1 MKYKKFILIIRTEI
15 LMTSCGSIFTG
26 TKDTIMFNSTPENA
40 KLYIDGF
47 EVCNTPCTIHVFY
60 LLDLTKIQ

>member
-1 MKYKKFILIIRTEI
+1 
-15 LMTSCGSIFTG
+15 MTSCGSIFTG
-26 TKDTIMFNSTPENA
+26 TKDAIMFNSTPENA